1 MPEYKN
7 EFGRHKEGRSYLF
20 LGLVSHPLAD
30 IRQHRFLCVA
40 KDVCV
45 DIFGMWFLGS
55 KRVFDLI
62 KLKLHISTRTNK
74 KLISHNTIPLYQ
86 LFSMFIALCSI
97 KLQKAQN
104 KSTCQERQQATKYST
119 QKLSKWNCIWTI

>member
-20 LGLVSHPLAD
+20 FGSRFTPTGGHSSTP
-30 IRQHRFLCVA
+30 FLCVA

-62 KLKLHISTRTNK
+62 KLKLHISTRTNR